1 VERKEISKF
10 FKNKF
15 YWEVI
20 IATLLF
26 FIAWFMGSIVDFIIM
41 MLYFIIFLE
50 IVRAVGGF
58 IREQRVR
65 ITPLIDAFLILALR
79 EFIVT
84 VVKVNKESADSFEAM
99 FNSSTNF
106 HLMVFSGVILFL
118 FLLRYLAHKTS
129 PDRFRCND
137 YQNRSE

>member
-1 VERKEISKF
+1 MEKKEIPKF
-10 FKNKF
+10 FKTKF

-26 FIAWFMGSIVDFIIM
+26 AIAWYMGSIIDFIIM

-84 VVKVNKESADSFEAM
+84 VVKVNKESADTLEAM
-99 FNSSTNF
+99 FHSATNF

-118 FLLRYLAHKTS
+118 FLLRYLAYKTS
-129 PDRFRCND
+129 PDRFAQTIEQKN
-137 YQNRSE
+137 

>member
-1 VERKEISKF
+1 MDAKEIPKF
-10 FKNKF
+10 FKTKF

-20 IATLLF
+20 IATTLF
-26 FIAWFMGSIVDFIIM
+26 GVAWFMGSIIDFIIM

-84 VVKVNKESADSFEAM
+84 VVKVNKETGDSFDAM
-99 FNSSTNF
+99 FHSSTNF

-118 FLLRYLAHKTS
+118 FLLRYLAYKTS
-129 PDRFRCND
+129 PDRFGYND
-137 YQNRSE
+137 YKNKKD